1 MNLTLT
7 RRGDYVL
14 RAALCLGRAWD
25 ERPYSKVRD
34 VAAEMGLP
42 ASYTPQILT
51 MLVKAGLAEARTG
64 RHGGYRLTRPPEQIS
79 MLEIV
84 EAAEG
89 PIQLQRCILRGG
101 PCHVDHACAVHP
113 AWADATER
121 FKRSLTRTTLAHVMR
136 TDRATHASV
145 PTRNRH
151 P

>member
-1 MNLTLT
+1 M
-7 RRGDYVL
+7 

-34 VAAEMGLP
+34 VAVEMDLP

-89 PIQLQRCILRGG
+89 TVGVVRCVLWDG
-101 PCHVDHACAVHP
+101 PCHPDHACAFHASWVT
-113 AWADATER
+113 ATESFR
-121 FKRSLTRTTLAHVMR
+121 ASLTATTLGEAVR
-136 TDRATHASV
+136 TDRAI
-145 PTRNRH
+145 H
-151 P
+151 PGGGPRRLAEPSRARGERGGR